1 MPGSS
6 KNTPRDLSDIAHYRE
21 KGVLSACDERRV
33 SDVLKRLPP
42 SEHRFVCIIAAE
54 DVIEVS
60 WVRIP
65 GEWSATMARELD
77 EDGEESFY
85 FSALMPN
92 EALSPNEGRPLYRNC
107 ESWNDAAEL
116 FVEAVVRFSRQH
128 PPSSV

>member
-1 MPGSS
+1 MIFE
-6 KNTPRDLSDIAHYRE
+6 KVDWTIIAHYRE

-33 SDVLKRLPP
+33 IDVLKRLPP

-54 DVIEVS
+54 DVLEVS

-92 EALSPNEGRPLYRNC
+92 EALSTYHACRTWEEAADRLVDAVCRPWNC
-107 ESWNDAAEL
+107 SSGKESPKDP
-116 FVEAVVRFSRQH
+116 SR
-128 PPSSV
+128 P